1 MSNELPLMC
10 EVLPSKL
17 RATGIGLMNTTNT
30 MAGGLGTLVA
40 GYFRK
45 DFGLAGVFASV
56 SATILLGSAL
66 LMFGFLM
73 FVGRD
78 LKRQQ
83 CEALL
88 ETSSSVPC

>member
-1 MSNELPLMC
+1 MPNELPLMC
-10 EVLPSKL
+10 EVPPSKL
-17 RATGIGLMNTTNT
+17 RATGIGLMNTTNA

-66 LMFGFLM
+66 LM
-73 FVGRD
+73 
-78 LKRQQ
+78 
-83 CEALL
+83 C
-88 ETSSSVPC
+88 